1 MRLARPEE
9 RRRWDGLA
17 DRHHYLGFKRFAGR
31 GLRYV
36 FEWRG
41 QWVGLAGWQSG
52 AFKCRARDRWIGWT
66 QKQQFRRLHL
76 IANNTRFLVL
86 GEPGVFVNL
95 ASFAMAAMTRRL
107 STDWQAEHGHPLLL
121 AETFVETPRFSGAMY
136 KAANWMHLGR
146 TRGFARANGRY
157 TEPHGVPK
165 ELYGRA
171 LSRDA
176 RRRLRGADALP
187 AALAPNPMGGGSGRR
202 PPELRSLYDELMRVP
217 DFRRAQGRKH
227 TSASVLAVHI
237 LALLAD
243 MHGCLAAAQYAKSLN
258 QTELEAL
265 GAWHNPK
272 SGRFVPVSKST
283 LHRVVANADPAAV
296 EAVLRRYAAP
306 RLQIGQALA
315 TDGKRIRGANRNVDG
330 HFETAT
336 IVAHGTGVPFASLNF
351 HDEDG
356 EVAAVRA
363 LLDEV
368 PVAGRVIT
376 IDALHTVRDT
386 ARAIVETHGADYLM
400 TVKRNAQETFRTLET
415 IDWEKD
421 ATGGFDEAFDKA
433 HGRIER
439 RRVRVLTPLRGTV
452 NYPHLSQVFRVERL
466 RIGLK
471 SGTESTEFAYG
482 ITSVPQHKGTP
493 GQLLAWNRGH
503 WGVEN
508 KNHRT
513 RDLHFEEDACLA
525 RTDNAPAN
533 NALCNGIALAV
544 ILDRGHAKVAQA
556 TRHFARHRGDAF
568 RAVLSS
574 R

>member
-1 MRLARPEE
+1 
-9 RRRWDGLA
+9 
-17 DRHHYLGFKRFAGR
+17 
-31 GLRYV
+31 
-36 FEWRG
+36 
-41 QWVGLAGWQSG
+41 
-52 AFKCRARDRWIGWT
+52 
-66 QKQQFRRLHL
+66 
-76 IANNTRFLVL
+76 
-86 GEPGVFVNL
+86 
-95 ASFAMAAMTRRL
+95 
-107 STDWQAEHGHPLLL
+107 
-121 AETFVETPRFSGAMY
+121 MY

-157 TEPHGVPK
+157 TDPHGVPK
-165 ELYGRA
+165 ELYARA

-227 TSASVLAVHI
+227 TIASVLAVHI

-272 SGRFVPVSKST
+272 SGQFVPVSKST

-315 TDGKRIRGANRNVDG
+315 TDGKRIRGANRNGDS

-336 IVAHGTGVPFASLNF
+336 IVEHGTGVPFASLNF
-351 HDEDG
+351 HDEGG

-363 LLDEV
+363 LLEEV

-415 IDWEKD
+415 IDWERD

-439 RRVRVLTPLRGTV
+439 RRIRVLTPLRGTV

-493 GQLLAWNRGH
+493 EQLLAWNRGH
-503 WGVEN
+503 WSVEN

-513 RDLHFEEDACLA
+513 RDVHFEEDACLA
-525 RTDNAPAN
+525 RTGKQ
-533 NALCNGIALAV
+533 CAV
-544 ILDRGHAKVAQA
+544 QLHR
-556 TRHFARHRGDAF
+556 ARRYSRQWPRKGRAGDAALRTTPGGRLQG
-568 RAVLSS
+568 RALLRLRPPFLKPAAPLPPATCAVKQRAIRTGQSPYPPTNHPGGGAALPIRNRMNQQNSANPRRQKTAVGPKQPAWESPDVNPPAILRHHEPSPSIAASISALS